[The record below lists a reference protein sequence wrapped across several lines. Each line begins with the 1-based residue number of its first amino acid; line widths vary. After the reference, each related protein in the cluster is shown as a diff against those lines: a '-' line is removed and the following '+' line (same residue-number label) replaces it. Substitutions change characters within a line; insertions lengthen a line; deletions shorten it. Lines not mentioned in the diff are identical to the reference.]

1 MTNFNSIEKCKIT
14 RIACLFLTIL
24 LPSLSK
30 SQDAGTQPPYRPTP
44 AHMWEFGLHGG
55 TAMSF
60 GDVDF
65 VPNFGGGFHI
75 RKAIDYVFSVR
86 GDALIAKLKQKDN
99 VNGTSESTVQSGS
112 LQLLVSINNLVWNNV
127 SHRKTNVYAF
137 IGGGITRFEVGA
149 VEILN
154 NDLKNVS
161 PKVQTHLDGGLGVAF
176 RISDRFNLG
185 LEAKALALFGKNADL
200 LDGVARK
207 NKDAIGYG
215 SVRLNFNLGNGN
227 TKSEPLYWVN
237 PMDNIMQDIT
247 ELKNRPVFDLTDSDA
262 DGVIDLLDQDNTTP
276 PGVVVDTRGLPL
288 DSDGDGTPNF
298 QDEEPYYPQNGK
310 LANGN
315 PAPQAGSRPVRNEED
330 VRKVVQDEMDK
341 IAQNNGNTGRTNSG
355 NSTLGNSS
363 NSGNTNGSNGSTR
376 TSKDGNVT
384 GGRTDSNGNPGR
396 RPSYAGAITEWFLP
410 IIHFNIDEYKIR
422 YSEYGNLASVAHVMK
437 ANPDMTIVVTGFTD
451 KTASNEYNL
460 DLSYRRAKAAIE
472 HLVNVHGISRSR
484 LLLNYNGEDS
494 PLVPSAGST
503 IMNRRVEFRAANDDD
518 TEMENPTPISKKNSK
533 RDGF

>member
-1 MTNFNSIEKCKIT
+1 MTHFNSIDKRVIT
-14 RIACLFLTIL
+14 RIACLLLTIL
-24 LPSLSK
+24 LPSLCK
-30 SQDAGTQPPYRPTP
+30 SQGTGTQPPYRPTP

-75 RKAIDYVFSVR
+75 RKAIDYVFSIR
-86 GDALIAKLKQKDN
+86 GDAMLAKLKQQDK

-112 LQLLVSINNLVWNNV
+112 LQMLVSINNLVWNNV
-127 SHRKTNVYAF
+127 SHRKTNVYTF
-137 IGGGITRFEVGA
+137 VGVGITRFEVNA
-149 VEILN
+149 TQIIN
-154 NDLKNVS
+154 HDLKNVS

-176 RISDRFNLG
+176 RISERFNLG
-185 LEAKALALFGKNADL
+185 IEAKAIALFGKNADL
-200 LDGVARK
+200 VDGVSRK

-215 SVRLNFNLGNGN
+215 SVRLNFNLGNIN

-247 ELKNRPVFDLTDSDA
+247 ELKNRPVFDLTDSDG

-288 DSDGDGTPNF
+288 DSDGDGIPNF
-298 QDEEPYYPQNGK
+298 QDEEPFYPLNGK
-310 LANGN
+310 LANGSI
-315 PAPQAGSRPVRNEED
+315 APQAGNRPIRSEED
-330 VRKVVQDEMDK
+330 VRKVVQEEMDK
-341 IAQNNGNTGRTNSG
+341 IAQNGGNTSHTNAD
-355 NSTLGNSS
+355 
-363 NSGNTNGSNGSTR
+363 NSGNTNGSNNSSR
-376 TSKDGNVT
+376 TSKDGKMTN
-384 GGRTDSNGNPGR
+384 DGNNNAGNSSK

-460 DLSYRRAKAAIE
+460 ELSYRRAKAAIE
-472 HLVNVHGISRSR
+472 HLVNVHGIPRSR

-494 PLVPSAGST
+494 PLVPSTGST

-518 TEMENPTPISKKNSK
+518 IEMENPVPISKKNSK